1 MKLFLILAIFSFVN
15 NFLLTY
21 SDYYVM
27 VDKILQNNFYEII
40 TNSNLFIY
48 FKYILKD
55 IIYWLFFYT
64 W

>member
-21 SDYYVM
+21 SNYYVM
-27 VDKILQNNFYEII
+27 VDKILQTNFYEII